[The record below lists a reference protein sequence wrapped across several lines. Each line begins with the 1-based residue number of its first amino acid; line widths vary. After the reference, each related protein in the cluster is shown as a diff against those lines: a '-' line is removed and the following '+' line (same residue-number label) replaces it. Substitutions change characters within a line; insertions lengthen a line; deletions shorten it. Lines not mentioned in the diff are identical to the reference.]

1 MGIVLSDSV
10 HEATGSQTDSDLSPR
25 LSQFILIGC
34 SLVFFFIMAQKF
46 SVLCMTGNFS
56 VDHKTM
62 KFTIYLLTNISDLC

>member
-1 MGIVLSDSV
+1 MENNNLKSSPGESYHLNCL
-10 HEATGSQTDSDLSPR
+10 GTDFS
-25 LSQFILIGC
+25 